1 MDALDVLP
9 RLRDD
14 ISVSVF
20 TEGDESRL
28 LLQDPMGIAD
38 GPVLLHI
45 DMVDILEA
53 CDGVTT
59 CAQLA
64 NDAGVAVDGAEMLR
78 LRAFIGRLS
87 QMGFMDDARFADLQA
102 THEAEFGGN
111 DVREPVCAGSSYPT
125 DADELAAFMTD
136 MLGPA
141 GSTADAPTTARGAL
155 IPHLDFRVAPH
166 VYGPAF
172 APLRG
177 SDADLVV
184 IIGTSHYWWQ
194 HPFILTAKQ
203 FRTPLGTVVT
213 DHHLVERLRTA
224 WADIDPSLVAP
235 TDLAHRPE
243 HSLEYHILGV
253 QHLLGHRPVRILP
266 ILVTGSWIG
275 ESDEQGAGLIRRAMD
290 ALRALVD
297 ESGSKA
303 FWLVSGD
310 LAHVGRKFGDTADA
324 DAIIND
330 VRSADAILL
339 EHLQAADPEA
349 WYGAIRG
356 VEDRYR
362 ICGQAPVYAALHAF
376 RPERG
381 SVTAYDVW
389 YETETAS
396 AVTVAGI
403 SWE

>member
-1 MDALDVLP
+1 MDAFDALP

-14 ISVSVF
+14 ISVTVF
-20 TEGDESRL
+20 TEGDERRL

-38 GPVLLHI
+38 GPILLHV
-45 DMVDILEA
+45 DMVDILQA
-53 CDGVTT
+53 CDGTT
-59 CAQLA
+59 TYAQLA
-64 NDAGVAVDGAEMLR
+64 RDADVAIDGAEMLR
-78 LRAFIGRLS
+78 LRSFIGQLS
-87 QMGFMDDARFADLQA
+87 VLGFMDDARFADLQA
-102 THEAEFGGN
+102 THEAAFGGN

-125 DADELAAFMTD
+125 DANELAVFLAD

-141 GSTADAPTTARGAL
+141 GTAADAPTTARGAL
-155 IPHLDFRVAPH
+155 VPHLDFRVAPH

-177 SDADLVV
+177 SDADLIVLL
-184 IIGTSHYWWQ
+184 GTSHYWWQ
-194 HPFILTAKQ
+194 HPFILTAKH
-203 FRTPLGTVVT
+203 FRTPLGTLET

-224 WADIDPSLVAP
+224 WSDIDPSLVAP

-243 HSLEYHILGV
+243 HALEYHVLGV

-266 ILVTGSWIG
+266 ILVSGSWTG

-290 ALRALVD
+290 ALRAIVN
-297 ESGSKA
+297 EHERRA

-310 LAHVGRKFGDTADA
+310 LAHVGRKFGDAADA
-324 DAIIND
+324 ESMMDD
-330 VRSADAILL
+330 VRSADDRLL
-339 EHLQAADPEA
+339 EHLQAADPDA
-349 WYGAIRG
+349 WYAAIRAMD
-356 VEDRYR
+356 DRYR

-376 RPERG
+376 RPDRG
-381 SVTAYDVW
+381 RLTAYDVW
-389 YETETAS
+389 HEAETAS